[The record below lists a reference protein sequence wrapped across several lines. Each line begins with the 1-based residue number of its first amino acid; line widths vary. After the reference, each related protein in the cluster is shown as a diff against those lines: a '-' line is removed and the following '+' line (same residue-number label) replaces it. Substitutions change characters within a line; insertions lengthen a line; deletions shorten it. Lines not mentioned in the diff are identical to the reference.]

1 MCLLQRSLSRKFC
14 FSKLVIWKKKTPYQ
28 SSNLWNIIRQIDAV
42 YFQMLTISFFQF
54 SLNSRYQR
62 NIFVMFAALI
72 RFSLLLLKMS
82 FKCSI
87 NVNQQSKDKPLI
99 CTVSRAA
106 NDHVNAFF
114 QDRPI
119 FYLIFFFFVDNLGY
133 SLFKN
138 ARFPNL

>member
-1 MCLLQRSLSRKFC
+1 
-14 FSKLVIWKKKTPYQ
+14 
-28 SSNLWNIIRQIDAV
+28 
-42 YFQMLTISFFQF
+42 
-54 SLNSRYQR
+54 
-62 NIFVMFAALI
+62 MFAALI

-87 NVNQQSKDKPLI
+87 NVIQQSKDKPLI